1 MYTGT
6 ITAGTGI
13 ACCFSTGLSS
23 SVLELAEIYE
33 YEAEIVPFTVRVD
46 SDTPK
51 SVVQGV
57 GRQVL
62 QASAAAPRGGRTRC
76 QFSFEKSSG
85 LLSTVLDV

>member
-33 YEAEIVPFTVRVD
+33 YEAEIVPFT
-46 SDTPK
+46 
-51 SVVQGV
+51 
-57 GRQVL
+57 
-62 QASAAAPRGGRTRC
+62 
-76 QFSFEKSSG
+76 
-85 LLSTVLDV
+85 